1 MSISPRTALRCGAV
15 IATLIAGAAGQGQNL
30 TLRIL
35 SAATAAR
42 YGAACLD
49 GTPPGY
55 YYRLGDPSRWK
66 IHLRGGGWCFSAADC
81 ANRAKSDLGS
91 SLYFLPNF
99 DSTPNIAMGFMDDAA
114 ENAFGNWSFAFMQY
128 CDGSSWTS
136 GRVAPLAV
144 NDGTQLYFRGSANI
158 AAVVA
163 DLEATFGFVS
173 SAQEVVLSGT
183 SAGGL
188 ATILTA
194 DRWQALLRPTTRF
207 AAIVDSGFFLDYPD
221 FATGQPLFAQHFAA
235 AVSPELW
242 NATAGTVQACVAAVA
257 PADAWKCFF
266 PEVAFAYTA
275 PSTRLLLVQ
284 SMVDQ
289 WSVDNIL
296 SLPCT
301 PTTASTAAAGE
312 SRATTYSPP
321 RDAAAAACTPAELT
335 ALSAYANATQSRVL
349 DALNDKAARARAS
362 GYLATDGAYL
372 TSCFQHGATCSDP
385 DWFSQ
390 EVEGANANVTAWRW
404 YSSGVASLA
413 IDSAF
418 PSDATCQ
425 YSAPHGWC

>member
-1 MSISPRTALRCGAV
+1 MVVSPWTVVRCGAI
-15 IATLIAGAAGQGQNL
+15 IATLMAGAVGQGQNL
-30 TLRIL
+30 TLRVL
-35 SAATAAR
+35 SPAIAAQH
-42 YGAACLD
+42 GAACLD

-81 ANRAKSDLGS
+81 ASRAKSDLGS
-91 SLYFLPNF
+91 SLYFLPKF

-114 ENAFGNWSFAFMQY
+114 ENAFGNWSFAFVQY

-136 GRVAPLAV
+136 GREAPLSV

-158 AAVVA
+158 AAIVA
-163 DLEATFGFVS
+163 DLEAAFAFVS

-194 DRWQALLRPTTRF
+194 DRWQALLRPSTRF
-207 AAIVDSGFFLDYPD
+207 AAIVDSGFFLNYPD

-242 NATAGTVQACVAAVA
+242 NATAGTVQACVAAVT
-257 PADAWKCFF
+257 PADAWTCFF
-266 PEVAFAYTA
+266 PEVAFAYTPA
-275 PSTRLLLVQ
+275 STRLQLVQ

-301 PTTASTAAAGE
+301 PTPTSGAAAGD
-312 SRATTYSPP
+312 SYSAVHSSLQ
-321 RDAAAAACTPAELT
+321 DAASAACTTAELA

-349 DALNDKAARARAS
+349 YALNGKAARARSAGS
-362 GYLATDGAYL
+362 SATDGAYL

-390 EVEGANANVTAWRW
+390 QVDGTNANVTAWRW
-404 YSSGVASLA
+404 YSSGDALLA